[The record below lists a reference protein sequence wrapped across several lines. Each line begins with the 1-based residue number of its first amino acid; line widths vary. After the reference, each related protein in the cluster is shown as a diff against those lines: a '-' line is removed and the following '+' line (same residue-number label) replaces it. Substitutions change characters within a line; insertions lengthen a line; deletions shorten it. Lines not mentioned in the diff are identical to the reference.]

1 MRISDWIS
9 DVCSSDLAIVE
20 NIPVGVC
27 LFDGDLSLVAF
38 NSEYAKLL
46 DIPRSLLE
54 SGATF
59 QDLVR
64 FNAERGEYGGRPI
77 DKEIESRTQMLLTS
91 LEGRV
96 ERVRPN
102 GTVLENRNRRL
113 PSGRSVRVRSEE
125 RPEGNRGVRQGRYGG
140 V

>member
-1 MRISDWIS
+1 MNAS
-9 DVCSSDLAIVE
+9 VE

-59 QDLVR
+59 KELVR
-64 FNAERGEYGGRPI
+64 FNAERGEYGGRTI

-91 LEGRV
+91 LEGSV
-96 ERVRPN
+96 GCVRPN
-102 GTVLENRNRRL
+102 GTARATRNRRTIDERGL
-113 PSGRSVRVRSEE
+113 ETERGRWVSD
-125 RPEGNRGVRQGRYGG
+125 GRGELAR
-140 V
+140 

>member
-1 MRISDWIS
+1 MN
-9 DVCSSDLAIVE
+9 AIVE

-59 QDLVR
+59 MDLVR
-64 FNAERGEYGGRPI
+64 FNAERGEYGGRPLA
-77 DKEIESRTQMLLTS
+77 KEIESRKQMLLTS
-91 LEGRV
+91 LKGSV
-96 ERVRPN
+96 ERVRLHGP
-102 GTVLENRNRRL
+102 VLENTNTT
-113 PSGRSVRVRSEE
+113 VT
-125 RPEGNRGVRQGRYGG
+125 
-140 V
+140 